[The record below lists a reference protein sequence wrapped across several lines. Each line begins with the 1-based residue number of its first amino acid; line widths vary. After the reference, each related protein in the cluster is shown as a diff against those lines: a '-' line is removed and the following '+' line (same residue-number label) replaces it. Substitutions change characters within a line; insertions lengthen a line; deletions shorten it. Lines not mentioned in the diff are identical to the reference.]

1 MKPFWNVFSLAPPL
15 AVAILEALL
24 VITPRSGA
32 GDSAGRLGSGVL
44 LILAIGAAA
53 SSGRLGLLGMVLNFV
68 IILPIA
74 SLIMSN

>member
-1 MKPFWNVFSLAPPL
+1 MKPFWNVFSLALPL
-15 AVAILEALL
+15 AVAILGALL
-24 VITPRSGA
+24 VITPR
-32 GDSAGRLGSGVL
+32 SGVL